1 MFKTRLTELLGI
13 EYPILQGGMMW
24 LSTAELVAAVSNA
37 GGLGILTALTFENK
51 DRLREEIRK
60 VKELTNKPFA
70 VNVSMLPNLA
80 AGEQTEA
87 YFQVVIEEGV
97 GIVETA
103 GRNPASYL
111 PPLKEAGVKIIHKVP
126 AVRFAQKAESVGVD
140 AVTIVGFECAGH
152 PGMDDV
158 TTMILIPKAK
168 DLLKI
173 PVIAAGGIGDARGFM
188 AALCLGAEGVLMGTR
203 FLLTH
208 ECWAHPNI
216 KNAFIRADETKTVII
231 ERSIRNAARVLM
243 NDAASKA
250 QAMEERGATLDELLT
265 VIGGQ
270 LGKEAFTG
278 GNVDSAVIAC
288 GQVVGMINE
297 LKSVKEVIDEI
308 VEGAKSIQ
316 QRMKGILEQ

>member
-37 GGLGILTALTFENK
+37 GGLGILTALTFESK

-70 VNVSMLPNLA
+70 VNVSMLPNRA

-216 KNAFIRADETKTVII
+216 KNAFIQADETKTMII

-270 LGKEAFTG
+270 IGKEAFTG

>member
-13 EYPILQGGMMW
+13 EYPIIQGGMMW

-37 GGLGILTALTFENK
+37 GGLGILTALSFENK
-51 DRLREEIRK
+51 ERLREEIQK
-60 VKELTNKPFA
+60 VKELTDKSFA

-80 AGEQTEA
+80 PGDQTEE
-87 YFQVVIEEGV
+87 FFKVIIEEGV
-97 GIVETA
+97 GVVETA
-103 GRNPASYL
+103 GRNPAPYL
-111 PPLKEAGVKIIHKVP
+111 PPLKEAGVKVIHKVP
-126 AVRFAQKAESVGVD
+126 AIRFAQKAEAVGVD

-158 TTMILIPKAK
+158 TTLILIPKASA
-168 DLLKI
+168 LLNI

-203 FLLTH
+203 FLLTN
-208 ECWAHPNI
+208 ECWVHSEI
-216 KNAFIRADETKTVII
+216 KKVLLQADERNTMII
-231 ERSIRNAARVLM
+231 ERSIRNAARVFK
-243 NDAASKA
+243 NEAALKA
-250 QAMEERGATLDELLT
+250 LSMEERGATLDELLT
-265 VIGGQ
+265 VIGGE
-270 LGKEAFTG
+270 LGKKTFTEG
-278 GNVDSAVIAC
+278 DVDAGIIAC

-316 QRMKGILEQ
+316 QRMQGILEP

>member
-13 EYPILQGGMMW
+13 EYPIIQGGMMW

-37 GGLGILTALTFENK
+37 GGLGILTALTFESK

-60 VKELTNKPFA
+60 VKEITNKPFA

-80 AGEQTEA
+80 PGEQTEA
-87 YFQVVIEEGV
+87 YFQVIIEEGV
-97 GIVETA
+97 GVVETA
-103 GRNPASYL
+103 GRNPAPYL
-111 PPLKEAGVKIIHKVP
+111 PPLKEAGVKVIHKVP
-126 AVRFAQKAESVGVD
+126 AVRFARKAESVGVD

-158 TTMILIPKAK
+158 TTLILIPKAK

-216 KNAFIRADETKTVII
+216 KSAFLKADETKTMII
-231 ERSIRNAARVLM
+231 ERSIRNTARVLM

-250 QAMEERGATLDELLT
+250 LAMEERGATLDELLT

-316 QRMKGILEQ
+316 QRMNGILEQ